1 MLKAVLPNN
10 LYTTVEAC
18 LTCPHSRYMVYW
30 YMGHSFGT
38 DEILS
43 TALPADAQHQHLFTR
58 IHAIGGNRVKLADAA
73 GEAIRPYFRKPLR
86 VDDKPDLTP
95 VTAADRAAEQAMRA
109 LLEGQFPDHGIV
121 GEEFGRVREGSEFVW
136 TLDPIDG
143 TKSFIS
149 GVPLFGT
156 LIALTRDKRP
166 ILGVIDQPI
175 SRERWVGAARRPTT
189 LNGVVVHCRT
199 CPELATATL
208 FATTPD
214 MFKETD
220 AAAFARVS
228 AAVKLTRFGADCYA
242 YGLLAAGFID
252 LVLEASLK
260 PYDFCAMIPI
270 VEGAGGV
277 ATDWQGSNLD
287 LASEGRILVAGDRHA
302 HQAALAL
309 LAS

>member
-1 MLKAVLPNN
+1 
-10 LYTTVEAC
+10 
-18 LTCPHSRYMVYW
+18 
-30 YMGHSFGT
+30 
-38 DEILS
+38 
-43 TALPADAQHQHLFTR
+43 
-58 IHAIGGNRVKLADAA
+58 
-73 GEAIRPYFRKPLR
+73 
-86 VDDKPDLTP
+86 
-95 VTAADRAAEQAMRA
+95 VTAADRAAEQVMRA

-214 MFKETD
+214 MFKERD

-260 PYDFCAMIPI
+260 PYDFCAMVPI

-287 LASEGRILVAGDRHA
+287 LASDGRILVAGDRGT

-309 LAS
+309 LGG